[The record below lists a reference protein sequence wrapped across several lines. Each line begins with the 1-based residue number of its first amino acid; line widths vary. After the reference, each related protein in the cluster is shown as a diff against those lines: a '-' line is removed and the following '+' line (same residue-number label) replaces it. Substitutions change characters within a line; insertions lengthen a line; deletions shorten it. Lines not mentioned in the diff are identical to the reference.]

1 MNRIYKVIWNEA
13 LSCFTAVGEY
23 AKGRGKSSKSSV
35 NSNAT
40 INTTSNLASV
50 NKLRLSAIG
59 LGLLAA
65 GFGMQTNATGTDNH
79 HEGNY
84 SHSHGSHGVH
94 SHSPGN
100 NSHNNNSNSGG
111 SGGSIAL
118 KFEGDNATNITRS
131 DGETLNILGGATGPL
146 TNGNIGVFGIGD
158 TLTIKLA
165 QNVDLGTDGSL
176 KTGDTLVD
184 SSGITITASSSINN
198 VVLSN
203 SGLNNGSNQITNVAS
218 GGTTATNAA
227 NIGDLNSTV
236 AANKTKYYSV
246 NSTGGSNDDNLG
258 ATGQNAMAMGRNA
271 SATGSQ
277 GIAIGSG
284 ASGQHTTASGEQS
297 IAIGANTV
305 SKGASS
311 IAIGGDDLDAASKA
325 NLTGAASTTI
335 NGGEVNTTFK
345 AYTGRDLV
353 ETPPYM
359 VNTESGGAASIAIG
373 AKALSQG
380 ALSTAIGV
388 QSSSSGVASSA
399 FGMGSSASAKGS
411 VALGSGSKANVA
423 GGAFG
428 YVPIGASMGA
438 TTAITATQSGADY
451 GAVSVGTGAKGG
463 NRQIV
468 NVAAGSQD
476 SDAVNVAQLKALD
489 TIVAGIDF
497 PIRSSSAQPYTTS
510 VTGND
515 ALAVGANAN
524 ANGDSSTAV
533 GENAF
538 ANGIQASAFGAGA
551 EATARSSLASGF
563 EAKAKGGESVALGVK
578 SSADGLGATAV
589 GPTANA
595 RGEDSAALGRRSR
608 ADGDGALAL
617 GGFSKAVGANASAVG
632 FKAEATNK
640 NATAIGVNAKALG
653 ERSVALGEGAQA
665 TTLTGT
671 AIGSRTLA
679 SAVQSTAVGV
689 GSKATKQWATAM
701 GFSSEANGVS
711 SVALGDRS
719 VVDGKESI
727 AIGKGNTVSGANS
740 IAIGTENDVTGNN
753 SGAFGDPNT
762 ITGSGSYVMGN
773 DNTVGNDNTFVLG
786 NEVETTQDNS
796 IVLGNLSTDRA
807 ATTETGGTISGT
819 PYTYAGSAPVGVM
832 SVGSVGGERQIIN
845 VAAGAVNATSTD
857 AVNGS
862 QLHATNEAVESNTT
876 TINKGFGLK
885 AADGQTVMKQLG
897 EQVEVVGS
905 NDNIDTRVRNG
916 KIEVELNNDL
926 DLGSNGSISTGN
938 IFSGTQVNR
947 LGMVTGGLAM
957 GGVTTVSG
965 LGVTVT
971 GTNPLSN
978 ATLTSDGLSMF
989 NGPSITKSNGINAGN
1004 KRVIN
1009 VDDGIQAK
1017 DAVNV
1022 SQLNSSTA
1030 AARTEVVAGTNV
1042 ADVVKSTG
1050 DNGQDVYTV
1059 NAKGSKTSAGS
1070 SAVTVSAATDTTNLT
1085 DYAVDLSQDTKDSLF
1100 KADNSVQYDNLA
1112 KTSVTLGG
1120 MGSTSPVTLTNVAA
1134 GDISEASTD
1143 AVNGSQLFETNTK
1156 VNQGFGLKAADGQT
1170 VMKQLGEQVE
1180 VVGSNDN
1187 IDTRV
1192 RNGKIEVELNNDLDL
1207 GSNGSISTGN
1217 IFSGTQVNRL
1227 GMVTGGLAMGGVT
1240 TVSGLGVTVTGTNPL
1255 SNATLTSDGLSM
1267 FNGPSITKSNG
1278 INAGN
1283 KRVINVDDGIQAK
1296 DAVNVS
1302 QLNSSTAAARTEVVA
1317 GTNVAKVV
1325 KSTGGNGQDVYTVNA
1340 DGVTAS
1346 AGSAA
1351 VIVTAGEKDEAT
1363 NMTDYAVDLS
1373 ESSKASLVKADS
1385 AMQTVITQ
1393 IDGQN
1398 VKTLDKTDNTAN
1410 FLTGDNIVLTAEDN
1424 GIKVSTK
1431 DKVAFTE
1438 VTTGNTLLNTGGV
1451 SFLEGSTV
1459 RLSSTGL
1466 DNGGNQIKGVA
1477 AGVLDSDAVNFGQL
1491 QATTTTMD
1499 KGLNFGGDSGTDVN
1513 RKLGQK
1519 LTVKGG
1525 DTIDADPATKN
1536 ISVTANGADTL
1547 TVRLAKDINLGDTGS
1562 VTTGNTQVN
1571 NAGITLYNG
1580 DNSQVALTNNGL
1592 NNGNNK
1598 ITNVADGLLSTTS
1611 QDAVNGRQL
1620 FETNENIAK
1629 GIKIGDGNSAN
1640 DQQFALGDTIN
1651 VTGDSN
1657 LTTIASATGVQVRLN
1672 NQLDLGDDGR
1682 MQIGDS
1688 IMNSTGFTFVDNG
1701 LGRTVLLSSRG
1712 LDNGGNP
1719 IRNVGKGTLDTDAVN
1734 VGQLNEVAVAL
1745 DQGWGITAQGDVAT
1759 MVRQGSTVD
1768 MNSKDGNIK
1777 VSRTLV
1783 NNAAIGASA
1792 AAVPAGPNDISF
1804 DLNPDI
1810 SVVSVTAGD
1819 TTINDNGLTIAGGPS
1834 VTKSGIDAADN
1845 KITNVQNGAV
1855 TAGSQDAINGGQL
1868 YAQGSGISS
1877 IIGGNT
1883 VYNPLDGTF
1892 TNSNIGGTGQGNI
1905 DGAIAS
1911 IRQGTIAINENV
1923 QNNTTAIT
1931 TNTTNIATNT
1941 TNISTNTTNIAANK
1955 DRLDAG
1961 LNFGADSGANIN
1973 KPVGDA
1979 SVLSFTGGN
1988 NITTTAE
1995 GSSIKF
2001 DLNGNINVDS
2011 VTAGTTVIN
2020 SNGISMQDGPS
2031 MTAQGLYAGN
2041 QRMTGVADGVE
2052 ARDAVNFGQLD
2063 AVSRRLGDNMNQL
2076 GYKIGEVEDDANAG
2090 ISAAMAMSSLPQAYI
2105 SGKSMIGGGV
2115 GTYNGESAV
2124 AIGFSKLSNDG
2135 RWVMKL
2141 SGTADTQ
2148 GNAGAS
2154 IGAGFHFD

>member
-1 MNRIYKVIWNEA
+1 
-13 LSCFTAVGEY
+13 
-23 AKGRGKSSKSSV
+23 
-35 NSNAT
+35 
-40 INTTSNLASV
+40 
-50 NKLRLSAIG
+50 
-59 LGLLAA
+59 
-65 GFGMQTNATGTDNH
+65 
-79 HEGNY
+79 
-84 SHSHGSHGVH
+84 
-94 SHSPGN
+94 
-100 NSHNNNSNSGG
+100 
-111 SGGSIAL
+111 
-118 KFEGDNATNITRS
+118 
-131 DGETLNILGGATGPL
+131 
-146 TNGNIGVFGIGD
+146 
-158 TLTIKLA
+158 
-165 QNVDLGTDGSL
+165 
-176 KTGDTLVD
+176 
-184 SSGITITASSSINN
+184 
-198 VVLSN
+198 
-203 SGLNNGSNQITNVAS
+203 
-218 GGTTATNAA
+218 
-227 NIGDLNSTV
+227 
-236 AANKTKYYSV
+236 
-246 NSTGGSNDDNLG
+246 
-258 ATGQNAMAMGRNA
+258 
-271 SATGSQ
+271 
-277 GIAIGSG
+277 
-284 ASGQHTTASGEQS
+284 
-297 IAIGANTV
+297 
-305 SKGASS
+305 
-311 IAIGGDDLDAASKA
+311 
-325 NLTGAASTTI
+325 
-335 NGGEVNTTFK
+335 
-345 AYTGRDLV
+345 
-353 ETPPYM
+353 
-359 VNTESGGAASIAIG
+359 
-373 AKALSQG
+373 
-380 ALSTAIGV
+380 
-388 QSSSSGVASSA
+388 
-399 FGMGSSASAKGS
+399 
-411 VALGSGSKANVA
+411 
-423 GGAFG
+423 
-428 YVPIGASMGA
+428 
-438 TTAITATQSGADY
+438 
-451 GAVSVGTGAKGG
+451 
-463 NRQIV
+463 
-468 NVAAGSQD
+468 
-476 SDAVNVAQLKALD
+476 VNVAQLKALD

-497 PIRSSSAQPYTTS
+497 PIRSSSTQPYTTS
-510 VTGND
+510 VTGID
-515 ALAVGANAN
+515 ALAVGSNAN

-538 ANGIQASAFGAGA
+538 ANGIQASAFGADA

-578 SSADGLGATAV
+578 SSAESLGATAV

-595 RGEDSAALGRRSR
+595 RGEDSVALGRRSR

-740 IAIGTENDVTGNN
+740 IAIGTENNVTGNN

-807 ATTETGGTISGT
+807 ATTETGGTINGT
-819 PYTYAGSAPVGVM
+819 PYIYAGSAPVGVM
-832 SVGSVGGERQIIN
+832 SVGSVGNERQIIN

-876 TINKGFGLK
+876 NINKGFALK

-916 KIEVELNNDL
+916 KIEVKLNNDL

-938 IFSGTQVNR
+938 IFGGTQVNR

-1009 VDDGIQAK
+1009 VDNGIQAK

-1022 SQLNSSTA
+1022 SQLNSASA
-1030 AARTEVVAGTNV
+1030 ASRTEVVAGTNV
-1042 ADVVKSTG
+1042 ADVVKSMG

-1070 SAVTVSAATDTTNLT
+1070 AAVTVSAATDTTNLT
-1085 DYAVDLSQDTKDSLF
+1085 DYAVDLSQDTKDSLI

-1192 RNGKIEVELNNDLDL
+1192 RNGKIEVKLNNDLDL
-1207 GSNGSISTGN
+1207 GSNGSVKMGSSFPFGLGRTTTLDRSGLTTGN
-1217 IFSGTQVNRL
+1217 SLLN
-1227 GMVTGGLAMGGVT
+1227 T
-1240 TVSGLGVTVTGTNPL
+1240 TVDGLGVRTGNALVNTRVSSLGVTVSNPFSTTVL
-1255 SNATLTSDGLSM
+1255 SSSGLNIDG
-1267 FNGPSITKSNG
+1267 GPSMTTTG

-1283 KRVINVDDGIQAK
+1283 KKVTNVKAGVLDK

-1302 QLNSSTAAARTEVVA
+1302 QLNSSTAAAKTEVVA
-1317 GTNVAKVV
+1317 GTNVADVV
-1325 KSTGGNGQDVYTVNA
+1325 KSTGDNGQDVYTVNA
-1340 DGVTAS
+1340 NGTKTSAGSSAVTVSAATDTTNLTDYAVDLSQDTKDSLIKADNSVQYDNLAKTSVTLGGMGSTSPVTLTNVAAGDISEASTDAVNGSQLFETNTKVNQGFGLKAADGQTVMKQLGEQVEVVGSNDNIDTRVRNGKIEVKLNNDLDLGSNGSVKMGSSFPFGLGRTTTLDRSGLTTGNSLLNTTVDGLGVRTGNALVNTRVSSLGVTVSNPFSTTVLSSSGLNIDGGPSMTTTGINAGNKKVTNVKAGVLDKDAVNVSQLNSSTAAAKTEVVAGTNVADVVKSTGDNGQDVYTVNAKGSKTS

-1351 VIVTAGEKDEAT
+1351 VEVSSTTDT
-1363 NMTDYAVDLS
+1363 NNMTDYAVDLS

-1385 AMQTVITQ
+1385 AIQTVITQ

-1438 VTTGNTLLNTGGV
+1438 VTTGNTLVNTGGV

-1491 QATTTTMD
+1491 QATTTTVD

-1580 DNSQVALTNNGL
+1580 DNNQVALTNNGL

-1657 LTTIASATGVQVRLN
+1657 LTTVASATGVQVRLN

-1783 NNAAIGASA
+1783 NNAATGASA
-1792 AAVPAGPNDISF
+1792 AAIPAGPNDISF

-1810 SVVSVTAGD
+1810 SVVSVTAGE
-1819 TTINDNGLTIAGGPS
+1819 TTINDNGLTILGGPS

-1855 TAGSQDAINGGQL
+1855 TEDSQDAINGGQL

-2076 GYKIGEVEDDANAG
+2076 GYKIGEVEEDANAG